1 MLTSLL
7 TSTISL
13 LLGPQ
18 PLALGLDAHR
28 LVQLPRARLP
38 VCEIAAPEAAAASQQ
53 QLSAIPAAP
62 DPSTASFDLAE
73 QLSERG
79 ALPHGPW
86 RHAFRAITTDH
97 DFLHHGWAKQAFK
110 LEESWPFAIGA
121 YTMDDV
127 ARDVTLLPPG
137 FVAHGV
143 EANGGI
149 FNKAL
154 SEGFTFADVDAAM
167 DGATVVMLNAGVRH
181 HPKAPPHKIGG
192 IAYAQLRRARVL
204 TRGCAARLRSFW
216 CPNWRASRSR
226 CSRLLVCRF
235 GSTSTCPSLDSNARR
250 SCTRTSRT
258 CCSCSAP
265 AGSGGAC
272 IAHRRPPTR
281 RVTTRLRAA
290 KAPTL

>member
-97 DFLHHGWAKQAFK
+97 DFLHHGWAKQ
-110 LEESWPFAIGA
+110 
-121 YTMDDV
+121 
-127 ARDVTLLPPG
+127 
-137 FVAHGV
+137 
-143 EANGGI
+143 
-149 FNKAL
+149 
-154 SEGFTFADVDAAM
+154 
-167 DGATVVMLNAGVRH
+167 
-181 HPKAPPHKIGG
+181 
-192 IAYAQLRRARVL
+192 
-204 TRGCAARLRSFW
+204 
-216 CPNWRASRSR
+216 
-226 CSRLLVCRF
+226 CSIM
-235 GSTSTCPSLDSNARR
+235 GTIE
-250 SCTRTSRT
+250 CT
-258 CCSCSAP
+258 
-265 AGSGGAC
+265 
-272 IAHRRPPTR
+272 
-281 RVTTRLRAA
+281 
-290 KAPTL
+290 